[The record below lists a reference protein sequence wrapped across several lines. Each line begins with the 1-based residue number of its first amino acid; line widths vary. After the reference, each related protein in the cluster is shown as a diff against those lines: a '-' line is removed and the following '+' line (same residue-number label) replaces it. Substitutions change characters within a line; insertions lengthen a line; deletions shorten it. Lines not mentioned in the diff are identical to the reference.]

1 MDATFLLLAVIVVLA
16 AAVAYM
22 AGRKGGAEAGDDLD
36 RILQAQ
42 DVLSGRMQQS
52 ETSLNERLDALT
64 KRLGDGLTQQT
75 EKTGETLK
83 DLQAR
88 LAVIDSAQKN
98 ITDLS
103 QQMVSLQDILSNKQA
118 RGAFGEIQM
127 ESIIKDFLPP
137 SAYEFQA
144 PLSNGCRVDC
154 LVRLPG
160 PPGNIPIDSKFPLE
174 AYRAIQRAENDSER
188 ENANREF
195 SRDVGVHIKNIAD
208 RYIIPNETDWA
219 IMFLP
224 SEAIFAELN
233 SNFSNIVEDAQ
244 RRRVG
249 FASPSTLMALVNTVG
264 AILKDGRMKEQAGL
278 IQKQVELMLND
289 VRLLDER
296 VGKLKTHFRQA
307 SEDIDGITTSSGK
320 ITDRGQKIKDVQLD
334 DDESPAEDLEVPG
347 EAPGPRL
354 KEV

>member
-1 MDATFLLLAVIVVLA
+1 MDITFLIFAVVIVVA
-16 AAVAYM
+16 VAAVVFV
-22 AGRKGGAEAGDDLD
+22 AGTNMN
-36 RILQAQ
+36 Q
-42 DVLSGRMQQS
+42 
-52 ETSLNERLDALT
+52 RLDALSR
-64 KRLGDGLTQQT
+64 RLDDGLSDHT
-75 EKTGETLK
+75 EKTTDTLK
-83 DLQAR
+83 GLNER

-118 RGAFGEIQM
+118 RGAFGEFQM
-127 ESIIKDFLPP
+127 ESLIKDVLPP
-137 SAYEFQA
+137 SAYEFQVT
-144 PLSNGCRVDC
+144 LSNGTRVDC
-154 LVRLPG
+154 LIRLPG
-160 PPGNIPIDSKFPLE
+160 PPGIIPIDSKFPLE
-174 AYRAIQRAENDSER
+174 AYRAIQRAKNDSEK

-195 SRDVGVHIKNIAD
+195 SRDVGIHIKNIAE
-208 RYIIPNETDWA
+208 RYIIENETDWA

-233 SNFSNIVEDAQ
+233 SNFSNMVEDAQ

-249 FASPSTLMALVNTVG
+249 FASPSTLMALVNTIG
-264 AILKDGRMKEQAGL
+264 SILRDGQMKEQAGL
-278 IQKQVELMLND
+278 IQKQVGLMLND

-307 SEDIDGITTSSGK
+307 GEDIDGIATSSGK

-334 DDESPAEDLEVPG
+334 EDGTPAEELESP
-347 EAPGPRL
+347 RTHL

>member
-1 MDATFLLLAVIVVLA
+1 MDITLLIFAVVVVV
-16 AAVAYM
+16 AVAAIVFV
-22 AGRKGGAEAGDDLD
+22 AG
-36 RILQAQ
+36 
-42 DVLSGRMQQS
+42 
-52 ETSLNERLDALT
+52 TNLNQRLDALSR
-64 KRLGDGLTQQT
+64 RLDDGLSDHT

-83 DLQAR
+83 GLHER
-88 LAVIDSAQKN
+88 LAVIDTAQKN

-118 RGAFGEIQM
+118 RGAFGEFQM
-127 ESIIKDFLPP
+127 ESLIKDVLPP
-137 SAYEFQA
+137 SAYEFQVT
-144 PLSNGCRVDC
+144 LSNGTRVDC
-154 LVRLPG
+154 LIRLPG
-160 PPGNIPIDSKFPLE
+160 PPGIIPIDSKFPLE
-174 AYRAIQRAENDSER
+174 AYRAIQKAGNDSEK

-195 SRDVGVHIKNIAD
+195 SRDVGIHIKNIAE
-208 RYIIPNETDWA
+208 RYIIENETDWA

-233 SNFSNIVEDAQ
+233 SNFSNMVEDAQ

-249 FASPSTLMALVNTVG
+249 FASPSTLMALVNTIG
-264 AILKDGRMKEQAGL
+264 SILRDGQMKEQAGL
-278 IQKQVELMLND
+278 IQKQVGLMLND

-307 SEDIDGITTSSGK
+307 GEDIDGIATSSGK

-334 DDESPAEDLEVPG
+334 EDGAPTEELESPRPH
-347 EAPGPRL
+347 L

>member
-1 MDATFLLLAVIVVLA
+1 MDMTFLIFAAIIVIAISAIVFI
-16 AAVAYM
+16 
-22 AGRKGGAEAGDDLD
+22 AG
-36 RILQAQ
+36 
-42 DVLSGRMQQS
+42 
-52 ETSLNERLDALT
+52 TNLNQRLDALS
-64 KRLGDGLTQQT
+64 KRLDEGLSDHTD
-75 EKTGETLK
+75 KTGETLK
-83 DLQAR
+83 GLHER

-103 QQMVSLQDILSNKQA
+103 QQMVGLQDILSNKQA
-118 RGAFGEIQM
+118 RGAFGEFQM
-127 ESIIKDFLPP
+127 ESIIKDFLPS

-144 PLSNGCRVDC
+144 TLSNGSRVDC
-154 LVRLPG
+154 LIRLPG

-174 AYRAIQRAENDSER
+174 AYRAIQSAESET
-188 ENANREF
+188 ENKNAHRDF
-195 SRDVGVHIKNIAD
+195 SKDVSIHIKNIAE

-233 SNFSNIVEDAQ
+233 SNFPNMVEEAQ

-249 FASPSTLMALVNTVG
+249 FTSPSTLMALVNTVG
-264 AILKDGRMKEQAGL
+264 SILKDGRMKEQAGL

-296 VGKLKTHFRQA
+296 VGKLTTHFRQA
-307 SEDIDGITTSSGK
+307 GEDIDGIATSSGR
-320 ITDRGQKIKDVQLD
+320 ITDRGQKIKDVQLE
-334 DDESPAEDLEVPG
+334 DDEPPEEL
-347 EAPGPRL
+347 EAPRPHL